1 MKKILLI
8 EDVPSRQEDFMSE
21 MDFSL
26 LDYDDILEN
35 AIGDRYADIEASLKN
50 DDIDFSKYG
59 MLMAHESAF
68 GTNVKSSL
76 EKLKGYCE
84 ETETPLV
91 LFSGGAS
98 NYYNNSKNEYMEL
111 NTKDFYSPN
120 LKVFFDAYREGS
132 HNILM
137 LAYGEKWILNTLLNV
152 LERTNN
158 FLDKNSEDDI
168 VYSEYENFTKIDML
182 DGLNHSF
189 YDLPIEDG
197 WVYRKDLIALKDS
210 ILEYI
215 QEVSNV

>member
-1 MKKILLI
+1 
-8 EDVPSRQEDFMSE
+8 
-21 MDFSL
+21 
-26 LDYDDILEN
+26 
-35 AIGDRYADIEASLKN
+35 
-50 DDIDFSKYG
+50 
-59 MLMAHESAF
+59 
-68 GTNVKSSL
+68 
-76 EKLKGYCE
+76 
-84 ETETPLV
+84 
-91 LFSGGAS
+91 
-98 NYYNNSKNEYMEL
+98 MEL

>member
-8 EDVPSRQEDFMSE
+8 EDVASRQDDFMSE

-26 LDYDDILEN
+26 HAYDDILEN
-35 AIGDRYADIEASLKN
+35 AIGDKYIDIEASLKN
-50 DDIDFSKYG
+50 DDIDFSEYW
-59 MLMAHESAF
+59 MIMVHESAF
-68 GTNVKSSL
+68 GADVKSSL
-76 EKLKGYCE
+76 GKLKEYCE

-120 LKVFFDAYREGS
+120 LKVFFDVYREGS

-137 LAYGEKWILNTLLNV
+137 LPYGEKWILNTLLNV

-182 DGLNHSF
+182 NSLDHSF
-189 YDLPIEDG
+189 YDLSIEDD
-197 WVYRKDLIALKDS
+197 WVYRKDLIVLKDS

-215 QEVSNV
+215 QEVSDV